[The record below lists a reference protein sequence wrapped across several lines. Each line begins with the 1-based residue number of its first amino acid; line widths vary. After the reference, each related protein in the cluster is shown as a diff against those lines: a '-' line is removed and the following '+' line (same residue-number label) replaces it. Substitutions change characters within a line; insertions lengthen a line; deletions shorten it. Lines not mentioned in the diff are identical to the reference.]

1 MSIYLGAV
9 GGGAY
14 DYIGY
19 IGMLR
24 EKKWGLAG
32 RRVVS
37 REELDASVAGDTDSA
52 RITIERARQWQRAPL
67 FDTAASFSFV
77 ILVTLL
83 FAILATLVLHREMAV
98 PANND
103 LLNEQEAFLS
113 QLYPALRWVY
123 RIGVFLAFIG
133 TLYGAFVVYHH
144 TFVESAAAIVPAAV
158 TPKRLPMIRIGV
170 TAYCFLG
177 GMTMIWLPESLAGTI
192 ITRMTFGSIISG
204 AASCGLWCFAMLWAD
219 HVRLPAPLRMSRT
232 MKTLTALAGLAMT
245 SLGIIITVE
254 YFRS

>member
-1 MSIYLGAV
+1 MTPSPTTITSPDASNPGRSLAV

-37 REELDASVAGDTDSA
+37 REELDAAVAGDTDSSRTTIA
-52 RITIERARQWQRAPL
+52 RAKQWRRAPL
-67 FDTAASFSFV
+67 FDTAASFAFV

-83 FAILATLVLHREMAV
+83 FAVLATLVLHSEMAV

-123 RIGVFLAFIG
+123 RIGVFLAFIAMIDFG
-133 TLYGAFVVYHH
+133 LGQL
-144 TFVESAAAIVPAAV
+144 SANLSLAAIFGWLFAPVAALLGVASSDVPAS
-158 TPKRLPMIRIGV
+158 
-170 TAYCFLG
+170 
-177 GMTMIWLPESLAGTI
+177 WN
-192 ITRMTFGSIISG
+192 
-204 AASCGLWCFAMLWAD
+204 
-219 HVRLPAPLRMSRT
+219 
-232 MKTLTALAGLAMT
+232 T
-245 SLGIIITVE
+245 SSNT
-254 YFRS
+254 